1 MISSF
6 FLLSVFARLLFIESD
21 SFTIICDKIIS
32 FILFMYQTDCFLN
45 KSNNFNGLS
54 LNRLNHANKS
64 IKGKLIYFP
73 LFDPKMAIFGTTK

>member
-1 MISSF
+1 
-6 FLLSVFARLLFIESD
+6 
-21 SFTIICDKIIS
+21 
-32 FILFMYQTDCFLN
+32 MYQTDCFLN
-45 KSNNFNGLS
+45 KSNNFNRLS